1 MKFWILPCKKFRNF
15 KDSDFIES
23 AKNLSY
29 KEIADIMKVSES
41 RVKTW
46 IYRARVYL
54 KKFWKKNFDEKEKK
68 EKSDLINN
76 YLENSNESL
85 GPDFTHR
92 VMSQINISNNKSK
105 KLDRKILFSRY
116 PTCFF
121 LFFVS
126 TFFNLLD
133 FLKKTDS
140 EVSDLKNSEKQIVE
154 DFLLI
159 SMIFQFQKNLSMA
172 KLMSYLCF

>member
-1 MKFWILPCKKFRNF
+1 M
-15 KDSDFIES
+15 D
-23 AKNLSY
+23 LS
-29 KEIADIMKVSES
+29 SES
-41 RVKTW
+41 
-46 IYRARVYL
+46 L
-54 KKFWKKNFDEKEKK
+54 FKKNFGRRILMKKKKK

-92 VMSQINISNNKSK
+92 VMSQINILNNKSK
-105 KLDRKILFSRY
+105 KLDRKILFFPVILPVFS
-116 PTCFF
+116 CFLLA
-121 LFFVS
+121 LFFNS
-126 TFFNLLD
+126 LD

-159 SMIFQFQKNLSMA
+159 SDDFPVSEEFIYGKAYEL
-172 KLMSYLCF
+172 LVLLDT